1 MVYVVVTR
9 YIPPVSADGGMQ
21 GWKRQPNFNDASGFG
36 ALAVSF
42 MNSPS
47 SPTPT
52 DHRLQPRVTQD
63 FGFCTSYQAVFFMDK
78 GPKCHYKLRSL
89 RVAVILAEELSLT
102 GSEVPATKPLRV
114 VSPMTNLFCE
124 MAP

>member
-21 GWKRQPNFNDASGFG
+21 GWKRQPNFNDAREFARGFG

-47 SPTPT
+47 SPTPPG
-52 DHRLQPRVTQD
+52 HRLQPRVTQD
-63 FGFCTSYQAVFFMDK
+63 FEFLYQAVFYGVLNWFE
-78 GPKCHYKLRSL
+78 
-89 RVAVILAEELSLT
+89 AT
-102 GSEVPATKPLRV
+102 GSDKHTAYKKHVLEWWD
-114 VSPMTNLFCE
+114 E
-124 MAP
+124 

>member
-21 GWKRQPNFNDASGFG
+21 GWKRQPNFNDARGFG

-47 SPTPT
+47 SPTPPG
-52 DHRLQPRVTQD
+52 HRLQPRVTQD
-63 FGFCTSYQAVFFMDK
+63 FEFLYQAVFY
-78 GPKCHYKLRSL
+78 GQGTEVSL
-89 RVAVILAEELSLT
+89 Q
-102 GSEVPATKPLRV
+102 ATFTPSHSNTRGRASSNRLE
-114 VSPMTNLFCE
+114 STC
-124 MAP
+124 